1 MPAGQLPGC
10 LATQSSTTT
19 YSHTVPRWCARKVVL
34 AVRSHPRSEQP
45 FATRIDGYNEN
56 VGNTDEHGSNQRSSI
71 VATHG
76 VSATTARSPTQPP
89 GQGSRRIDHKPG
101 VGSVG
106 YQRSTLGHMLV
117 RLAGPNSGEPYNRT
131 PTGIDRIL
139 PDLSKLW
146 LIHRHRRVICAGA
159 GGSEPSKVNVAVL
172 GYGVSA
178 SADDRLCYEAV
189 FAGRPLF
196 RRPLVRAVVAASS
209 TTSPT
214 CASNPSRRHQR
225 VPQAAQLTRTSSW
238 PPTPSSMITSSFSRQ
253 TGHNASTLF
262 SLHPCSEARKPQ
274 FVSFG

>member
-1 MPAGQLPGC
+1 MDTMRTWEIPMNTAPTNDPRLLPPME
-10 LATQSSTTT
+10 LAPPRLDPRRNRQGRAAVVSTTSQESAASVT
-19 YSHTVPRWCARKVVL
+19 KGRRWGTCWFD
-34 AVRSHPRSEQP
+34 SQGP
-45 FATRIDGYNEN
+45 
-56 VGNTDEHGSNQRSSI
+56 I
-71 VATHG
+71 VA
-76 VSATTARSPTQPP
+76 S
-89 GQGSRRIDHKPG
+89 HKTDP
-101 VGSVG
+101 
-106 YQRSTLGHMLV
+106 
-117 RLAGPNSGEPYNRT
+117 

-146 LIHRHRRVICAGA
+146 HIHRHRRVICAGA